1 MSNTLQKLP
10 PFNLHTTQVT
20 SSLKKKEILTVN
32 RHTNLLNTNALSK
45 CRSTKPNVKQPRT
58 REASLLASDRQTYI
72 LTDKEGYW
80 NSMSSIS
87 STNIEVCPLILALA
101 NKRLI

>member
-58 REASLLASDRQTYI
+58 REASLLASDRQTNLY
-72 LTDKEGYW
+72 TDGQR
-80 NSMSSIS
+80 
-87 STNIEVCPLILALA
+87 
-101 NKRLI
+101 RLLELHEFKNQDPREI